1 MTGKPRGRSADRP
14 PDSSERTTPPNRRSS
29 VSTRLIPTW
38 WNHRNAGR
46 SGQLLWGLLRPTYF
60 VARRANRIV
69 KRGSTE
75 ASDTTEAWRENLGN
89 VTKEQRPLAIN
100 VLLSI
105 YESDQNRIRG
115 LESKALGVLTIVGL
129 TAAVDLAGVALVL
142 TEGDAVSGRLQLIFW
157 LLLGSSVSYLLFSLL
172 SIYETIIPGERHVV
186 GVESALP
193 PENAGVAAAV
203 ATRLNRSA
211 GIVRS
216 NLVDA
221 ALRDTARGLL
231 VALGALVIAVAAN

>member
-1 MTGKPRGRSADRP
+1 MT
-14 PDSSERTTPPNRRSS
+14 
-29 VSTRLIPTW
+29 
-38 WNHRNAGR
+38 AGR
-46 SGQLLWGLLRPTYF
+46 SGRLLWAVLRPTYF
-60 VARRANRIV
+60 VAQRANKTV
-69 KRGSTE
+69 KQESTE
-75 ASDTTEAWRENLGN
+75 GGVTREAWRESLGN
-89 VTKEQRPLAIN
+89 LTDKQRPLAID

-129 TAAVDLAGVALVL
+129 TTAVDLAGVALLL
-142 TEGDAVSGRLQLIFW
+142 TEVDAVSGGPQLVFW

-172 SIYETIIPGERHVV
+172 SIYETIIPGERHVLD
-186 GVESALP
+186 VESALP
-193 PENAGVAAAV
+193 PENAGAAAAV

-221 ALRDTARGLL
+221 GLRDTARGLL
-231 VALGALVIAVAAN
+231 AALGALIAAAAAG